1 MYDTIR
7 KIIEQQITT
16 GYTGAIPIYWE
27 GTGRAEEATTDFIRA
42 SLLSV
47 ESVDGTI
54 GSVSEES
61 MVGLYVI
68 DIFTRKN
75 QGTHAVNLAAQQL
88 ISALYLRH
96 FSSSSLY
103 LEIIKNRF
111 SRIPSTDKT
120 FNQHQLV
127 FTLAI
132 RKVMVRPL

>member
-7 KIIEQQITT
+7 KIIEQQITSS
-16 GYTGAIPIYWE
+16 YTGSVPIYWD
-27 GTGRAEEATTDFIRA
+27 GTGRAEEAHTDFIRA

-68 DIFTRKN
+68 DIFTAKN
-75 QGTHAVNLAAQQL
+75 KGIYTANQAAQQL
-88 ISALYLRH
+88 IQALYLRH
-96 FSSSSLY
+96 FSSAGVY
-103 LEIIKNRF
+103 LEVIKNRF
-111 SRIPSTDKT
+111 SRQPSTGT
-120 FNQHQLV
+120 FNQHQLI